1 MLIRELMST
10 DVDVVDWNDS
20 LRIVEDRMK
29 AGKLRHVPVMKDGA
43 IVGLVSQRDL
53 FKAAMSSAMGYGE
66 RAQKAF
72 FESVRAKEIM
82 TEPVVT
88 VTPDT
93 PVAEAIDLLV
103 QRAIGCL
110 PAVENGKLVGIVT
123 KTDLLR
129 YFRDSAENA

>member
-53 FKAAMSSAMGYGE
+53 FKATMSSAMGYGE

-103 QRAIGCL
+103 QRGIGCL